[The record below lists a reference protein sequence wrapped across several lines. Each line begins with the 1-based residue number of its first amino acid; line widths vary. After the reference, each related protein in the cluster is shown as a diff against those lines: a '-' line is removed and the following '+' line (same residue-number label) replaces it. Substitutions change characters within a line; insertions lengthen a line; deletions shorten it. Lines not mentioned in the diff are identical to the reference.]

1 MQCRVQWS
9 TKYRTVYSIV
19 KYRVHFSIQYSEVQ
33 SPVQYSRVHSSVIMS
48 PQCTWAPC
56 NGPGEDFQHHLG
68 SSRYATN
75 LQSSGFPNSLLC
87 LLLCPVRALLQENLE
102 LFQISDETHNH
113 KKGRYYTL
121 VNHCKTWLST
131 YSNYMP
137 KKVKSELF
145 CWTLN
150 STGPD
155 RRKKLIHFVSY
166 MVIGGSVGLLWQ
178 HDLSVREP
186 GIIYFL

>member
-1 MQCRVQWS
+1 M
-9 TKYRTVYSIV
+9 KYRAQSSTVKCTVLWLCPPSAREHHVMDQARTFSSILAAADMQQI
-19 KYRVHFSIQYSEVQ
+19 YEI
-33 SPVQYSRVHSSVIMS
+33 
-48 PQCTWAPC
+48 
-56 NGPGEDFQHHLG
+56 LG
-68 SSRYATN
+68 SRTV
-75 LQSSGFPNSLLC
+75 QNSLLC
-87 LLLCPVRALLQENLE
+87 LVLCPVRALFQENLE
-102 LFQISDETHNH
+102 FFQISDETHNH

-121 VNHCKTWLST
+121 VNHCKTWLPT

-166 MVIGGSVGLLWQ
+166 MVIGGSEGLLWQ
-178 HDLSVREP
+178 HDL
-186 GIIYFL
+186 